1 MLMRS
6 LVGKRFKETPSECQI
21 ASHAFMLRGG
31 YIKPVGNG
39 IYTLLTPA
47 RRITHKIEGIIRQ
60 EMEGIGAQEVLF
72 PVTMPASLW
81 EQSGRYGHIGSE
93 LMRLR
98 DRGGQPLVL
107 GMTHEEAAVHLMR
120 DALETYSQYPALI
133 YQIQTKFRDEP
144 RSRGGLIRVREFTM
158 KDAYSFH
165 TSQEDLERTYQQ
177 VFDAY
182 HRIFDRVGLPEVIDV
197 AGDSGMMGGSVSH
210 EYMLPTPAG
219 EDTLAL
225 CGCGYRANLEAAPC
239 RVVNAAGERQPLRQ
253 VATPQVKTLEQLS
266 EFLAVPLER
275 ACKAVAYQTA
285 DGGTVVVFLRGDL
298 QVNETKVRNLL
309 GQEIAPAQLE
319 KGALCAGF
327 IGPVGLTGARA
338 LFDASLE
345 GIPSLVCGG
354 NREDTH
360 LTGVNLP
367 RDVGEVA
374 YHDLAKARE
383 GGVCPRCGRPS
394 LTLTRGIEVGNI
406 FQLGDRYTRPMG
418 MTYTD
423 DQGRPQVPVMGCYGI
438 GVGRLAASICEAR
451 HDEHGPIWPMAVA
464 PWQVHIC
471 ALRADQPAVRE
482 RAQEMYDTLQRQGVE
497 VLLDDRAVSA
507 GVMFSDADLLGLPL
521 RVILS
526 PRNLKEDAAEV
537 LSRDHT
543 LSRKVPLADVPALLA
558 GQIAARL
565 K

>member
-1 MLMRS
+1 MLMRT
-6 LVGKRFKETPSECQI
+6 LIGKRYRETPSECQI

-39 IYTLLTPA
+39 IYTLLTPVK
-47 RRITHKIEGIIRQ
+47 RITRKIEGIIRQ
-60 EMEGIGAQEVLF
+60 EMEAVGAQEVLF

-81 EQSGRYGHIGSE
+81 EQSGRYAHVGSE
-93 LMRLR
+93 LMRLT
-98 DRGGQPLVL
+98 DRNGQPLVL
-107 GMTHEEAAVHLMR
+107 GMTHEEAAVQLMR

-165 TSQEDLERTYQQ
+165 TSQEDLERTYRR

-182 HRIFDRVGLPEVIDV
+182 HRIFTRIGLPEVIDV

-210 EYMLPTPAG
+210 EYMLPAAAG

-225 CGCGYRANLEAAPC
+225 CDCGYRANLEAAPC
-239 RVVNAAGERQPLRQ
+239 RVVNAAGEQQPLRR
-253 VATPQVKTLEQLS
+253 VDTPQVKTLDQLS
-266 EFLAVPLER
+266 DFLAVPLER
-275 ACKAVAYQTA
+275 TCKAVAYRTA
-285 DGGTVVVFLRGDL
+285 SGEAVVVFLRGDL

-309 GQEIAPAQLE
+309 GEEISPAQLE
-319 KGALCAGF
+319 NSGLHAGF

-338 LFDASLE
+338 LFDASLQ
-345 GIPSLVCGG
+345 GVASMVCGA
-354 NREDTH
+354 NQEDAH
-360 LTGVNLP
+360 LTGVSLA
-367 RDVGEVA
+367 RDVGEVI

-383 GGVCPRCGRPS
+383 GGICPRCGRPS

-423 DQGRPQVPVMGCYGI
+423 EQGRIQVPLMGCYGI

-451 HDEHGPIWPMAVA
+451 HDACGPIWPMAVA

-471 ALRADQPAVRE
+471 ALRADQPDVLTQA
-482 RAQEMYDTLQRQGVE
+482 RALYDALQRQGLE

-507 GVMFSDADLLGLPL
+507 GVMFSDADLLGVPL

-526 PRNLKEDAAEV
+526 PRNLKDDAAEV
-537 LSRDHT
+537 ISRDHT
-543 LSRKVPLADVPALLA
+543 FSQRVPLADAPAQLA
-558 GQIAARL
+558 AQVAARL
-565 K
+565 A